1 MKTKDIR
8 FDQSTFSIDSGIS
21 SPPPRGSLCSDIRLA
36 GAEDIARHIAEWL
49 AKKADVIEA
58 GKYLKGKIDEQ
69 VNLIKADRC
78 KEVRRWG
85 PEFDDY
91 IKNSVEGKHSPGLL
105 SKEVLTKVRQR
116 LVGSSTVS
124 CFSPWTG
131 ERRTSFGL
139 NKLKEMMQREKG
151 GAPRYAKEAE
161 RGFFAANLLAD
172 KYHLVK
178 ANDSTFFN
186 PSFPHLL
193 ATPGGLCYDGD
204 RRIVATIEIQSVAG
218 EDNPEPPEEVEK
230 GTKEYSQAIY
240 QMLVLRVKTAYLC
253 RLYRKEWRVYKLE
266 RPLESDHFYNSI
278 STLYKEYANS
288 VRSSFRLVRN
298 QGSPKPKIGRR
309 PKSKSKSKYKGDRN
323 FAERGLL
330 NAARFHPCWMD
341 KRRVQRHQ
349 TNLDEAE
356 EMSQPG
362 IPEQGQEDGG
372 MPTLTLDEL
381 ISCRPPAQ

>member
-1 MKTKDIR
+1 MKTKDVR
-8 FDQSTFSIDSGIS
+8 LDQSTFSINSDAS
-21 SPPPRGSLCSDIRLA
+21 SPPPRGSICSDIRLVGA
-36 GAEDIARHIAEWL
+36 GDIARHIAEWL

-58 GKYLKGKIDEQ
+58 GQYLKNKIDEQ
-69 VNLIKADRC
+69 VNLIRADRC
-78 KEVRRWG
+78 KEIRSWG
-85 PEFDDY
+85 PEFEGY
-91 IKNSVEGKHSPGLL
+91 IRNSVEGKHSPGPL
-105 SKEVLTKVRQR
+105 SKEVLSKVRQR

-124 CFSPWTG
+124 YFSPWTG
-131 ERRTSFGL
+131 EQKTSFCL
-139 NKLKEMMQREKG
+139 NKLKEMMRRDKG
-151 GAPRYAKEAE
+151 GALGYTKEAE

-193 ATPGGLCYDGD
+193 ATPGGLCYDSD
-204 RRIVATIEIQSVAG
+204 RRIAATIEIQSVAG
-218 EDNPEPPEEVEK
+218 AEDNPEPPEEVEK
-230 GTKEYSQAIY
+230 GTQEYSQAIY

-266 RPLESDHFYNSI
+266 RPLELDYFYNNI
-278 STLYKEYANS
+278 SMLYEEYTKS

-309 PKSKSKSKYKGDRN
+309 PKSKSSYKVDQD

-330 NAARFHPCWMD
+330 NAARFHHCWRG
-341 KRRVQRHQ
+341 RRRAQRHHA
-349 TNLDEAE
+349 NLDEAE
-356 EMSQPG
+356 ERSQPG

-381 ISCRPPAQ
+381 VSCRLPAQ